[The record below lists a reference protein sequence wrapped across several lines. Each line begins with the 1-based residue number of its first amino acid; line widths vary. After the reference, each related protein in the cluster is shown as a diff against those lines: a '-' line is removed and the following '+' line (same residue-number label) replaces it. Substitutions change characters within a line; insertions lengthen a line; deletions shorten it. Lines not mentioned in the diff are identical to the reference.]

1 MNGHR
6 RQLLLLGSLACG
18 SAGWWPATAA
28 AAGPGSSLP
37 AGLADLVW
45 PGATWVQTHD
55 PANTANKTYR
65 LAGRLAS
72 GATEV
77 QAFQGTQL
85 FDLRLPGD
93 AGDSQAGRQRIVSVL
108 KHYDTAVARAGG
120 RRLNQ
125 GFDATA
131 WTDVNAR
138 LHLYTRPSESG
149 EVAFGLWIQDAGM
162 THWLLLFPATDSRAA
177 PQAPALAERI
187 RALGHA
193 PVYIHF
199 DTLQS
204 ALPPQAGPVVQQIV
218 ALLKAAPDWS
228 LLIEGH
234 TDDVGQAADN
244 LKLSQAR
251 AEAVMQAVVAQGIE
265 ARRLRALGR
274 GAAQPAASNRSAAGR
289 ALNRRVELVHQGGA

>member
-1 MNGHR
+1 MNGIR
-6 RQLLLLGSLACG
+6 RRAWLGAVAVAALG
-18 SAGWWPATAA
+18 RWPGAAHAAT
-28 AAGPGSSLP
+28 LP

-45 PGATWVQTHD
+45 PGATLAQEHD

-65 LAGRLAS
+65 LAGRLGS

-138 LHLYTRPSESG
+138 LHLYSRPSETG

-162 THWLLLFPATDSRAA
+162 THWLLLLPATDPRAA
-177 PQAPALAERI
+177 PQAPTLAERI
-187 RALGHA
+187 RTLGHA
-193 PVYIHF
+193 PVYLHF

-218 ALLKAAPDWS
+218 ALLKEAPDWS
-228 LLIEGH
+228 LAIEGH
-234 TDDVGQAADN
+234 TDDVGQPTDN

-251 AEAVMQAVVAQGIE
+251 AEAVMQAVVAQGID
-265 ARRLRALGR
+265 ARRLRAVGR
-274 GAAQPAASNRSAAGR
+274 GATQPVASNRSPAGR
-289 ALNRRVELVHQGGA
+289 ALNRRVELVHPGGS